1 MIAKLLIKKM
11 TTEVLLLQ
19 LTLHLYVILLVIWHV
34 IKMMADI
41 ENISNDDEF
50 LAGTVDTPKEGAEQR
65 MK

>member
-11 TTEVLLLQ
+11 TTEVLLVQ

-41 ENISNDDEF
+41 ENISYDDEF
-50 LAGTVDTPKEGAEQR
+50 LAGTVDTPKEDAEQR

>member
-1 MIAKLLIKKM
+1 M

-19 LTLHLYVILLVIWHV
+19 LTLHLNVILLVIWHL

-50 LAGTVDTPKEGAEQR
+50 LAGTVDTSKEGAEQC